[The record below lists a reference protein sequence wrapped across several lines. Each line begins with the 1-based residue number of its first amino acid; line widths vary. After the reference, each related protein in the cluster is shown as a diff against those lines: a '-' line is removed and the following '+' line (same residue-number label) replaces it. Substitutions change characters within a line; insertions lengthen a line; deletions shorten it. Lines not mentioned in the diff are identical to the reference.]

1 MQTIQE
7 KSEVREQ
14 RARAILEVGIP
25 QAIDQFTY
33 LVPSQFDSNKCY
45 RVVHVD
51 TYSCECEDF
60 NRRCKGTGLYC
71 KHIKAILLFEKVKT
85 SYEIDQTG
93 VKHEIGEIV
102 EQQTKSCCPSCHS
115 RNLIR
120 RGVRTTQ
127 AGEKQR
133 FGCKDCHKRFVL
145 SPIPKIKGDAKLV
158 CLAMDCFYKGLSY
171 RDINDQFRQF
181 YGLSISHVTIRDWV
195 LKFGSVMEKYAKT
208 LTPSTS
214 GVWNADETLVLTK
227 KGTLDYEYVW
237 NVMDK
242 QTKFLLASETSG
254 KGRSIEDAQA
264 VMTAAYKQT
273 QEAPKQI
280 ITDRLPSY
288 QEGIRKAFKNWG
300 ENRKVLH
307 TSILGRRRVV
317 NNNPIENL
325 HTHQKEFQKVR
336 RGINEVQDYA
346 DGFKVFHNFVRKGVA
361 DKLTPAERSGIGVQ
375 GNNRWETFLLKA
387 LKEVPNLTGSTETA
401 KSP

>member
-1 MQTIQE
+1 MQTLQE

-14 RARAILEVGIP
+14 RARQILELGTP
-25 QAIDQFTY
+25 QALDAFTY
-33 LVPSQFDSNKCY
+33 LVPSQFDSSKRY
-45 RVVHVD
+45 KIVHVD
-51 TYSCECEDF
+51 SYSCECEDF

-85 SYEIDQTG
+85 ACDVEDIKG
-93 VKHEIGEIV
+93 EIGQIA
-102 EQQTKSCCPSCHS
+102 EQPLESCCPHCKSK
-115 RNLIR
+115 NLIR
-120 RGVRTTQ
+120 RGVRATQ
-127 AGEKQR
+127 TGKKQR

-171 RDINDQFRQF
+171 RDISDQFKQF

-195 LKFGSVMEKYAKT
+195 LKFGGVMEKYAKT
-208 LTPSTS
+208 LNPSTS

-237 NVMDK
+237 NVIDK
-242 QTKFLLASETSG
+242 ETRFLLASVNSRHNRG
-254 KGRSIEDAQA
+254 IEEAKA
-264 VMTAAYKQT
+264 VMTEAYQQNKEMPT
-273 QEAPKQI
+273 QI

-300 ENRKVLH
+300 ENRKVMH

-317 NNNPIENL
+317 NNNAIENL
-325 HTHQKEFQKVR
+325 HAHQKEFQKVR

-361 DKLTPAERSGIGVQ
+361 DKLTPADRSGIGIQ
-375 GNNRWETFLLKA
+375 GQNRWETLLLKA
-387 LKEVPNLTGSTETA
+387 IKEVPNLTGETKMA